1 MNRFFKFS
9 QLTLL
14 AAALVATPLFTACS
28 DDDDPKP
35 APIPAAENDFHIAY
49 ANGTGNPSGTLVQG
63 LSSLAEGTITPIG
76 HQMESSRTARIFA
89 SQDGTTIWSLNYTV
103 GSIEKLT
110 YVSGDKYTRVAR
122 FDASVPLGSTTVRFT
137 KLNEEVASVHVS
149 KAVAQYE
156 DEKDP
161 STYKGHRM
169 SLSIGM
175 LDLAKMEL
183 REGYNP
189 DLELPVSGKF
199 AELAKQG
206 YYISRV
212 DAPVLSNGKLYY
224 GAVFSKFNP
233 LTPDKRAASTN
244 VTATIVVDYPSLANP
259 QVVFADKEL
268 GSTNGYRTPTQHI
281 NEAGEILQLASG
293 NKEVHILKL
302 VNGKYTSFDL
312 NLSKLLNKG
321 AASNGF
327 FYAGNGIAY
336 VPYEDYSTESHQVG
350 VDPDGKETYSYDWK
364 LARVDLNKGTVI
376 DLEVPDGLWLTQYQN
391 SVVRDGV
398 FYIALGPVGKE
409 GNIYMFDVKSESAKG
424 RKGAALRGTN
434 AQQYYIGIY

>member
-28 DDDDPKP
+28 SDDDPKP

-189 DLELPVSGKF
+189 DLELPVSGKL

-212 DAPVLSNGKLYY
+212 DAPVLSGGKLYY
-224 GAVFSKFNP
+224 GAVFNKFNP
-233 LTPDKRAASTN
+233 LDTKNPEESALTS
-244 VTATIVVDYPSLANP
+244 TIVLDYPSLANP

-281 NEAGEILQLASG
+281 NEAGEILQLTSG
-293 NKEVHILKL
+293 NEEVHILKL
-302 VNGKYTSFDL
+302 VNGKYTSFDF
-312 NLSKLLNKG
+312 NLSKVLGKEMT
-321 AASNGF
+321 SNGY

-336 VPYEDYSTESHQVG
+336 VPYQDLTGETWEVG
-350 VDPDGKETYSYDWK
+350 VNPNGRVTRSASWK
-364 LARVDLNKGTVI
+364 VARVDLNKGTAV
-376 DLEVPDGLWLTQYQN
+376 DLNVPDKLWLTQYQS

-398 FYIALGPVGKE
+398 FYIALAPVGTE
-409 GNIYMFDVKSESAKG
+409 GNIYMFDVKSESPEG
-424 RKGAALRGTN
+424 RKGATLKGTG
-434 AQQYYIGIY
+434 AEQYFIGIY